1 MKLANQKDLEQLALK
16 QQEEQDDLTQEELEY
31 LYERAL
37 EEIEYLNKSTELYKN
52 IIRQS
57 FIGEQ
62 VLEEPMFNGFFEAM
76 DEFFNNLLPATLRG
90 DYDTLKEDY
99 SEDKIEQFDEHRPK
113 FYEILKRIYFK
124 EE

>member
-1 MKLANQKDLEQLALK
+1 MKLANQQDLEQLALK

-52 IIRQS
+52 IIKQS
-57 FIGEQ
+57 FVGEQ
-62 VLEEPMFNGFFEAM
+62 FFKEPLSNSYFETM

-90 DYDTLKEDY
+90 DYDTLKEGY
-99 SEDKIEQFDEHRPK
+99 SEEEIEQFDKHRPK